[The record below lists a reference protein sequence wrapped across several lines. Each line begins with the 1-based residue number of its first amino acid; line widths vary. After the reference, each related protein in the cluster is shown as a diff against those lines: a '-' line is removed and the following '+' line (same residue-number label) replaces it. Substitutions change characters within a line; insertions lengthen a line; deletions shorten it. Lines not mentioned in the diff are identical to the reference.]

1 MIDVC
6 IYVVDRKM
14 QGCSIK
20 CMTLWDKIIL
30 ILGPE
35 DAESFQFEVR
45 SFLSE
50 LNCPHTVLLKDMSS
64 LDQPVNRL
72 ILIGQL
78 FLLISYMCFID

>member
-1 MIDVC
+1 MKYKTV
-6 IYVVDRKM
+6 
-14 QGCSIK
+14 
-20 CMTLWDKIIL
+20 LF
-30 ILGPE
+30 LGPE

-78 FLLISYMCFID
+78 FLLVLYMRFND